1 MLKYY
6 YYTSER
12 TPKVDEKLINP
23 DELEAHDSEINTES
37 EKESNA
43 SIETQSEKEDAE
55 CSPSDVYIENSQ
67 ENSEDASIED
77 SFPEKQD
84 EEDTDETETE
94 CEQESFSFSSEDENE
109 DYPENFSEDVTESE
123 EEEKETILSPDELFA
138 DRYLDAK
145 IFEGDSEESD
155 EIGEIIEEDGQ
166 YRLTYNVEEP
176 EEEEEEA
183 DEFEFEEE
191 EEKAP
196 KYNPEK
202 PRRIDSRFDLVELFV
217 FTLLAV
223 MIVTSFF
230 FRHSIVDGESMEG
243 TLHAGEHLIISDFL
257 YTPKRGDIVV
267 CEDYTTPIKKP
278 IVKRVIA
285 IEGDTVRITENGEV
299 YVNDKLLDES
309 AYVYIDDPYYAHE
322 PLSLTVEKGEIFV
335 MGDHRN
341 QSTDSRNEAVGTLS
355 VDSVIGKVLLRFYP
369 FSQFGAVK

>member
-1 MLKYY
+1 M
-6 YYTSER
+6 
-12 TPKVDEKLINP
+12 INP